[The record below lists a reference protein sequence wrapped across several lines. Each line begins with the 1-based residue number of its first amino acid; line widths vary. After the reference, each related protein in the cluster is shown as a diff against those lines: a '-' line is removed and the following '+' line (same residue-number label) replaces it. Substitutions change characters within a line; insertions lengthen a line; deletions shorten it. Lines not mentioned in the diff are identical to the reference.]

1 MNLIPGKTEFTE
13 AEHADLITRVKRV
26 RASGGL
32 SQADIGRQ
40 AEVPSSSLSQYLNG
54 AYPNEAGRAEIAAKL
69 TRWLKALDAEQ
80 SLRRQLPVAPTY
92 VALKG
97 SKKISTLL
105 AYARQTGRMVLVTG
119 VPGVSKT
126 ASARQF
132 REDNPRTWY
141 TAMDPSTRGVP
152 TMLLEI
158 LAAMGVSDAKGTPQ
172 ALMRMIHQHAVEAK
186 GLIIIDE
193 AQHLS
198 EQAIEALRAINDR
211 SRATGSPVG
220 IAMLG
225 NEMAYNRVGTTGT
238 QSAFAQVSSRFAQR
252 RWIVAPDAE
261 DAAALARA
269 WAETN
274 GEEITSA
281 ELSFC
286 QLIATKPGGLRNIEM
301 TMESAL
307 LAARG
312 GQEPLT
318 IDHLRAAFEQ
328 LSGVTHGL

>member
-1 MNLIPGKTEFTE
+1 MNVIPGKTEFSE
-13 AEHADLITRVKRV
+13 AEHRALIARVKDIQKRFGV
-26 RASGGL
+26 

-54 AYPNEAGRAEIAAKL
+54 TYPNETGRAEIAAKL
-69 TRWLKALDAEQ
+69 AKWLKAHDAEQ
-80 SLRRQLPVAPTY
+80 ELRRQLPQAPAY
-92 VALKG
+92 VALQG
-97 SKKISTLL
+97 SRQISTLL
-105 AYARQTGRMVLVTG
+105 GYARQTGRMVLITG
-119 VPGVSKT
+119 SPGVSKT
-126 ASARQF
+126 ATARQF

-172 ALMRMIHQHAVEAK
+172 ALMRLIHQHAVEAK

-198 EQAIEALRAINDR
+198 EQAIESLRALNDR
-211 SRATGSPVG
+211 TRAAGAPVG

-225 NEMAYNRVGTTGT
+225 NETAYTRVGPTGGK
-238 QSAFAQVSSRFAQR
+238 AEFAQVSSRFAQR
-252 RWIVAPDAE
+252 RWIVAPDPA
-261 DAAALARA
+261 DAATLARA
-269 WAETN
+269 WGEAN
-274 GEEITSA
+274 QEEITRA
-281 ELSFC
+281 EIEFC
-286 QLIATKPGGLRNIEM
+286 QLIASKPGGLRNIEM

-312 GQEPLT
+312 AEEPLT
-318 IDHLRAAFEQ
+318 VDHLRAAFEQ
-328 LSGVTHGL
+328 LSGVAHGL